1 MKKPPSGGFN
11 GCQPLFQ
18 GFFQLFDLAFVL
30 GDFRLAGG
38 DLLFDLFLAGH
49 GAAPC
54 LVGAM
59 GIRVPGVF
67 PCVPGRPSP
76 LAHWRPGEGAY
87 RGTGLQDSP
96 VSRECHPN
104 GRKQRQQKSAPGG
117 ASGLKGRYQAFFR

>member
-18 GFFQLFDLAFVL
+18 DFFQLLDLAFVL

-38 DLLFDLFLAGH
+38 DLLLDLFLAGH
-49 GAAPC
+49 GAAPWSRGRHGDQ
-54 LVGAM
+54 GARGLSM
-59 GIRVPGVF
+59 RAGKALSIGALTVRG
-67 PCVPGRPSP
+67 
-76 LAHWRPGEGAY
+76 GAY

-96 VSRECHPN
+96 VSRGCHPN